1 MQICRSRGEGVD
13 WMETSVAELV
23 IVGTRDQP
31 IMRWV
36 MKSKVHALCVV

>member
-1 MQICRSRGEGVD
+1 MQICRSRGQGVD

-31 IMRWV
+31 IMRLG
-36 MKSKVHALCVV
+36 MAGKVHAFYVV